1 MPRVVI
7 TDGAVQGLERCR
19 QFLAENN
26 PRAAQ
31 RAGQAIEQ
39 HFALL
44 EANADI
50 GRPLPE
56 TDLREMIIG
65 FGNSGYVALYRADE
79 DGSTVYVLAVRH
91 QREAGY

>member
-1 MPRVVI
+1 VESAGNGAMTPHATGRTAHVALVIESALQAKRNGATIVPRVVI

-19 QFLAENN
+19 PFLAENN
-26 PRAAQ
+26 PRAVQ

-50 GRPLPE
+50 GI
-56 TDLREMIIG
+56 RE
-65 FGNSGYVALYRADE
+65 
-79 DGSTVYVLAVRH
+79 
-91 QREAGY
+91 Q